1 MMQSQIVHLPQK
13 GVLFMYIKTVTFE
26 VLAEAKET
34 FSEKIRKDIASM
46 KTFEGCLQSECWI
59 NEKKASVDFQ
69 LVSKWQEKETFP
81 SMAKAARTLAKHREA
96 YRAEKEGNGKPSVV
110 INKSGQDYSLF
121 DDSLVSFSKN

>member
-1 MMQSQIVHLPQK
+1 
-13 GVLFMYIKTVTFE
+13 MYIKTVTFE

-69 LVSKWQEKETFP
+69 LVSKWQETFP
-81 SMAKAARTLAKHREA
+81 SLAKAARTLAKT
-96 YRAEKEGNGKPSVV
+96 P
-110 INKSGQDYSLF
+110 
-121 DDSLVSFSKN
+121 

>member
-13 GVLFMYIKTVTFE
+13 GVLVMYIKTVTFE

-59 NEKKASVDFQ
+59 NEKKHQSIFNSSQ
-69 LVSKWQEKETFP
+69 
-81 SMAKAARTLAKHREA
+81 
-96 YRAEKEGNGKPSVV
+96 NGKKRN
-110 INKSGQDYSLF
+110 I
-121 DDSLVSFSKN
+121 SKPG

>member
-1 MMQSQIVHLPQK
+1 
-13 GVLFMYIKTVTFE
+13 MYIKTVTFE

-59 NEKKASVDFQ
+59 NEKSISRFSTRLKMAR
-69 LVSKWQEKETFP
+69 KETFQAWLKRP
-81 SMAKAARTLAKHREA
+81 EHLQKHREA

-121 DDSLVSFSKN
+121 DDSIVSSSKN

>member
-13 GVLFMYIKTVTFE
+13 GVLVMYIKTVTFE

-59 NEKKASVDFQ
+59 NEKKSISRFSTRLKMAR
-69 LVSKWQEKETFP
+69 KETFP
-81 SMAKAARTLAKHREA
+81 SLAKAARTLAKT
-96 YRAEKEGNGKPSVV
+96 P
-110 INKSGQDYSLF
+110 
-121 DDSLVSFSKN
+121 

>member
-1 MMQSQIVHLPQK
+1 
-13 GVLFMYIKTVTFE
+13 MYIKTVTFE

-59 NEKKASVDFQ
+59 NEKKTSVDLQ
-69 LVSKWQEKETFP
+69 
-81 SMAKAARTLAKHREA
+81 KHREA

-121 DDSLVSFSKN
+121 DDSIVSSSKN